1 MISFY
6 MFLFFNIR
14 GSILVFVVMCSINLV
29 IVFYSNGFFKLDV
42 NDFLVVI
49 YFFLLACFIGQFT
62 YIQSCEFKSHNI
74 VQNRFKKIM
83 DQSEEGIIIMNDQ
96 TIEYIND
103 TFIR

>member
-1 MISFY
+1 M
-6 MFLFFNIR
+6 
-14 GSILVFVVMCSINLV
+14 LVFVIVCSSNLV
-29 IVFYSNGFFKLDV
+29 FVNYSNGFYQLDA
-42 NDFLVVI
+42 NDIMLVI